1 MKGARTSILRR
12 TTEDVTADVVSV
24 HRVLRDV

>member
-12 TTEDVTADVVSV
+12 TTDVTADVVSV

>member
-12 TTEDVTADVVSV
+12 TTKDVPADVVSV